1 MELIQSGSSEAVAF
15 ALLQVIL
22 QHNPGLTGKE
32 EILKLYQ
39 DCAAAVRGPQAED
52 LLAALGMED

>member
-1 MELIQSGSSEAVAF
+1 MELIPSGTAEAVAF
-15 ALLQVIL
+15 GLMQVIL
-22 QHNPGLTGKE
+22 QTNPSIRGRE

-39 DCAAAVRGPQAED
+39 DCAAAVRGPASDD